1 MHKTY
6 QPFSGFMQK
15 CFFFFSKLKN
25 FWKIELSDIK
35 LLQSLDLETKNCFA
49 KKSEN
54 SKKKSPLHAKTFW
67 GFMKCFIEFAK
78 RIYETC
84 GCNLFNF
91 ALVTAAVFF
100 FNSTAHIDCMFL
112 SCHIHIWVNPKSMI
126 VWMWRNS
133 LLKAGTKS
141 EV

>member
-6 QPFSGFMQK
+6 QTFSGFMQK
-15 CFFFFSKLKN
+15 CFVFFSKLKN

-35 LLQSLDLETKNCFA
+35 LLQSLDLETKNSFA

>member
-1 MHKTY
+1 M
-6 QPFSGFMQK
+6 
-15 CFFFFSKLKN
+15 
-25 FWKIELSDIK
+25 
-35 LLQSLDLETKNCFA
+35 ETKNSFA
-49 KKSEN
+49 RKSEN
-54 SKKKSPLHAKTFW
+54 SKKKSPLHAKIFW

-112 SCHIHIWVNPKSMI
+112 SCHIHI
-126 VWMWRNS
+126 
-133 LLKAGTKS
+133 
-141 EV
+141 

>member
-1 MHKTY
+1 MI
-6 QPFSGFMQK
+6 
-15 CFFFFSKLKN
+15 FFFFSKLKN

-35 LLQSLDLETKNCFA
+35 LLQSLDLETKNSFA